1 MNDNLFHSVADDSLK
16 EKVVQSKSLPLLRE
30 LNHTY
35 GLKVFAQSN
44 AHRYG
49 NDPNDNFALCDA
61 EQGFPIARVFTYD
74 EGYCYY
80 SPYQQKQ
87 RGVDDFDRHTFRS
100 QKLSMLMSSLRK
112 ANGGQGV
119 ITKASQ
125 LDKFVKAETA
135 YAVNPIYS
143 SFKTQNKSSMN
154 GEDAH
159 KLLLAI
165 KNGKSLDSFEQGDRD
180 NYLELLDK
188 YSEADILD
196 ENRKQGMFDMMND
209 CYIVGAD
216 KFGQYIVADYT
227 CEADDSDW
235 CLQQKT
241 PFKRVK
247 DLKEYPTILSTLTML
262 KVHLDSKFRPLVD
275 NCLVPQG
282 DNYVAELSVSYGYR
296 QNGDLDMEWVCISK

>member
-1 MNDNLFHSVADDSLK
+1 MNDNLFHAVADDVLK
-16 EKVVQSKSLPLLRE
+16 ETVSRSKSLPLIRE

-44 AHRYG
+44 ATRYG
-49 NDPNDNFALCDA
+49 DDPDDNFALCDA
-61 EQGFPIARVFTYD
+61 EQGLPIARVFTYD
-74 EGYCYY
+74 EGYCYF
-80 SPYQQKQ
+80 SPYQHKQ

-100 QKLSMLMSSLRK
+100 GKLSMLMSSLRK

-125 LDKFVKAETA
+125 LANFVKGETN
-135 YAVNPIYS
+135 YAVIPIYG
-143 SFKTQNKSSMN
+143 SFKTEHKSNMN

-165 KNGKSLDSFEQGDRD
+165 KNGKSLNDFEQEDRD
-180 NYLELLDK
+180 NYLKLLDK
-188 YSEADILD
+188 YGEADILD

-216 KFGQYIVADYT
+216 RFGQYIVADYT
-227 CEADDSDW
+227 CALDGNNW
-235 CLQQKT
+235 GLQQKT

-247 DLKEYPTILSTLTML
+247 DLQEYPTILSTLTML
-262 KVHLDSKFRPLVD
+262 KVHLDSKFRPWAD
-275 NCLVPQG
+275 GSLVPSG
-282 DNYVAELSVSYGYR
+282 DEYIPELSVSYGYR
-296 QNGDLDMEWVCISK
+296 SSSDFAMEWVCISK

>member
-16 EKVVQSKSLPLLRE
+16 EKVAQSKSLPLIRE

-44 AHRYG
+44 ANRYG

-74 EGYCYY
+74 DGYCYY

-100 QKLSMLMSSLRK
+100 KKLSMLMSSLRK
-112 ANGGQGV
+112 ADGQGV
-119 ITKASQ
+119 VTKTDRLTNYIMQEVSQ
-125 LDKFVKAETA
+125 SIA
-135 YAVNPIYS
+135 PIYN
-143 SFKTQNKSSMN
+143 SFRVQSKTNMN

-180 NYLELLDK
+180 NYLGLLDK
-188 YSEADILD
+188 YNEADILD
-196 ENRKQGMFDMMND
+196 ENREQGMYEMMHD
-209 CYIVGAD
+209 CYVVGAD
-216 KFGQYIVADYT
+216 HFGQYLVADHT
-227 CEADDSDW
+227 CDKVDRRW
-235 CLQQKT
+235 VLRQLT

-247 DLKEYPTILSTLTML
+247 DFQEYPTILSTLTML
-262 KVHLDSKFRPLVD
+262 KVHLDNKFRPWSD
-275 NCLVPQG
+275 NSLVPSG
-282 DNYVAELSVSYGYR
+282 DDYIPELCVSYGYR
-296 QNGDLDMEWVCISK
+296 RSSDFGMGWVCISK